1 VPTIEEGD
9 APTAPD
15 PLPTEDDKSTLVK
28 MATLWVKIDGL
39 FERMQHIYVDW
50 KAKMDVAGASTTGSE
65 SSASGGSSVNR
76 INITFSEKGALILAV
91 VFATA
96 LAAYSAAR
104 VSSLKDH
111 IDENQQITLN
121 AIAQHERITQNE
133 IDHYREYFAKLE
145 RQYRMTEMKLD
156 AWGVT
161 ARRAGLK
168 LPGDFEMGPGG
179 NPDAASFNIPLQKG
193 ESK

>member
-1 VPTIEEGD
+1 MTTVSNDDEGD
-9 APTAPD
+9 MPTAPD
-15 PLPTEDDKSTLVK
+15 REEDKKTLAK
-28 MATLWVKIDGL
+28 MTALWVKIDGIA
-39 FERMQHIYVDW
+39 ERAKELLTP
-50 KAKMDVAGASTTGSE
+50 KADGTVSTKPVPTE

-76 INITFSEKGALILAV
+76 ISITFSEKGALILGV

-96 LAAYSAAR
+96 LAAYAAAR

-111 IDENQQITLN
+111 IDENQHITLY
-121 AIAQHERITQNE
+121 AIEQHERITQNE

-179 NPDAASFNIPLQKG
+179 NPDAASFNIPMLRTG